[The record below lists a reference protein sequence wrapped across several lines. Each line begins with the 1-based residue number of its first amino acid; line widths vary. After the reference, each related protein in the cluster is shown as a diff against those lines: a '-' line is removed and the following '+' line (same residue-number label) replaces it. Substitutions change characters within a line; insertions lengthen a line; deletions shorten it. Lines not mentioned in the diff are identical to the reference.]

1 MAQCSLSRPRAS
13 SRGSGGGTQGL
24 ILRASLSSHSLF
36 LLAGLS
42 RAAGPST
49 QLDDPAHLKI
59 LKERWRT
66 PLSQWR
72 TSKQSLEPA
81 QLAERRTMGPARS
94 VRARHRHAVSQPVV
108 LGAVCHANHVR
119 VPVHKEY
126 HY

>member
-36 LLAGLS
+36 LLLAGLS

-59 LKERWRT
+59 LKARWRT

-81 QLAERRTMGPARS
+81 KLAERRTGGPARS
-94 VRARHRHAVSQPVV
+94 VRASDRRAVSQPVV
-108 LGAVCHANHVR
+108 L
-119 VPVHKEY
+119 
-126 HY
+126 